1 MLAQMICA
9 TRCSRGLASKQRF
22 AGRTVLSISRLVLA
36 VACLFLALDSW
47 AQQPGAKGIISDW
60 STRHVLY
67 TDSLNTSAG
76 LQAQKDPRWLA
87 SWVQRNA
94 SLLRAAA
101 PTTAAPTS
109 GTVTA
114 APSAILP
121 GTVSGGTPFPVRVS
135 PSKPDWSFSLNGGT
149 VAAAQFP
156 AKFTIDITQNP
167 DCVSD
172 FLAMGLN
179 IAGAAGQANLVGL
192 NRLYVNSTNTGYCAG
207 SSTPN
212 TLFAYRITN
221 PLATSIVLSE
231 DGTKIAFV
239 ENLSPP
245 KFHVLA
251 WKSGQG
257 TVTAAVAPTL
267 IVGVPPAGSGQYNSL
282 SLAAGTGTSLS
293 SPYIDYDNDVAYV
306 GTDNGK
312 VYRIKNVF
320 CTTAACISSPA
331 APSLDATWS
340 TNPVSAGAAT
350 NKLTAPVL
358 DYNRYNLFVGGSDGK
373 LYGFNAATGAS
384 LGTITVGDGTA
395 DGNILDPPMVDGSN
409 GFVYAVSGSAA
420 AGAVL
425 VQAKT
430 DFSSSTTLKIGTAGK
445 IHLHD
450 GAFNDV
456 YYSQLT
462 NGSPK
467 QWFLYLCTVGTTG
480 TTEFHRVN
488 FNASRVIQTDN
499 YLFQISATTDE
510 CSPFTE
516 ILNAGTDRL
525 FGSVLGTTQVVG
537 SVDIT
542 SDTAPAGAAASAA
555 EPGGSSAIVI
565 DNMAAAGTYPQASSI
580 YFATQTKSNNCG
592 TNVYC
597 AVKLTQSALQ

>member
-1 MLAQMICA
+1 M
-9 TRCSRGLASKQRF
+9 
-22 AGRTVLSISRLVLA
+22 ISRRVLA
-36 VACLFLALDSW
+36 VGCFLFTLSALA
-47 AQQPGAKGIISDW
+47 QPPGSKGIISDW

-67 TDSLNTSAG
+67 TDSLNTAAG
-76 LQAQKDPRWLA
+76 LRAQRDPRWLA
-87 SWVQRNA
+87 SWVQRNG
-94 SLLRAAA
+94 SLLRASAPTAAA
-101 PTTAAPTS
+101 P
-109 GTVTA
+109 
-114 APSAILP
+114 AIETMDATETPLP
-121 GTVSGGTPFPVRVS
+121 GTIPVATSIPVRVS
-135 PSKPDWSFSLNGGT
+135 PKKPDWSFSLNGGT

-156 AKFTIDITQNP
+156 AKFTIDVTQTPN
-167 DCVSD
+167 CGSD

-179 IAGAAGQANLVGL
+179 VAGGVGQANLVGL
-192 NRLYVNSTNTGYCAG
+192 NRLYVNAGGTGYCSG
-207 SSTPN
+207 STTPN

-231 DGTKIAFV
+231 DGNKIAFM
-239 ENLSPP
+239 ENLNPP

-257 TVTAAVAPTL
+257 TVTAPVAPTL
-267 IVGVPPAGSGQYNSL
+267 IVGVPAAGAGQYNSL
-282 SLAAGTGTSLS
+282 TLAAGTGASLS
-293 SPYIDYDNDVAYV
+293 SPYIDYDNDIAYV

-312 VYRIKNVF
+312 LYRIKNVF
-320 CTTAACISSPA
+320 CITAACISSPA
-331 APSLDATWS
+331 APSLDATWT
-340 TNPVSAGAAT
+340 TNPVSVGAAT

-358 DYNRYNLFVGGSDGK
+358 DFNRYNIFVGGSDGK

-384 LGTITVGDGTA
+384 LGTITVGDGSA
-395 DGNILDPPMVDGSN
+395 DGNIIDPPMVDGSN

-425 VQAKT
+425 VQVKT

-445 IHLHD
+445 IHVHD
-450 GAFNDV
+450 GTFNDV
-456 YYSQLT
+456 YYSQVT

-499 YLFQISATTDE
+499 FLFQISTTTDE

-516 ILNAGTDRL
+516 LLNAGTDRL
-525 FGSVLGTTQVVG
+525 FGSVLGTTQTVG

-542 SDTAPAGAAASAA
+542 SDTAPTGAAASAA
-555 EPGGSSAIVI
+555 EPGGSSPIVI
-565 DNMAAAGTYPQASSI
+565 DNMAATGTYPEASSI
-580 YFATQTKSNNCG
+580 YFATQSKSNNCG